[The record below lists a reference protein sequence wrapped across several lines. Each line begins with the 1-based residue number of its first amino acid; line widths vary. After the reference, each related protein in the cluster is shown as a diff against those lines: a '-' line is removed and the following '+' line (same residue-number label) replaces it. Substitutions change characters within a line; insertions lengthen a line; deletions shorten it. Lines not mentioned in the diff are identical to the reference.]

1 MRAPRA
7 EASRAW
13 DDPSSGAAYSENVTL
28 IGTGAPPLH
37 VDTTPLD
44 SPVDLVPHADPRRPL
59 LWQRNGS
66 GLTGLGEA
74 LRLEFSGPDRVRDA
88 AASWRALSSS
98 AVVSDPLGLPGTGL
112 VAFGAFTFSSRSA
125 ERSVLIVPRTVI
137 GTRDGRSWVTTVST
151 SGGGARPDVP
161 PAAALDDDYRVDL
174 EPGAMTPDAYRAAVA
189 SAVAAIRSGSLEK
202 VVLARDLVGRL
213 PRDGDLRRILGD
225 FAERY
230 SDCWTF
236 AVDGF
241 LGASPETLV
250 GVDRGA
256 ITARV
261 LAGTSARGADA
272 AEDARIVQ
280 ALLDSAKDRS
290 EHAFAIA
297 SLVRELRP
305 HTRSLTISDEP
316 FALQLPNVWHLA
328 TDVRGTLDDAS
339 TALDLVDALHPTAA
353 VAGTPTDRALAL
365 LEELEPFDRGRYA
378 GPVGWIDGNGDGEW
392 AVGLRS
398 TAISADGAVT
408 AWAGAGIVADSDP
421 ASELAET
428 RMKFR
433 PVIDALG
440 GAARP

>member
-1 MRAPRA
+1 M
-7 EASRAW
+7 
-13 DDPSSGAAYSENVTL
+13 
-28 IGTGAPPLH
+28 GTGAPPLH

-44 SPVDLVPHADPRRPL
+44 SPLGLVSRVDPRRPL
-59 LWQRNGS
+59 LWQRGGS
-66 GLTGLGEA
+66 GLAGFGEA
-74 LRLEFSGPDRVRDA
+74 LRLEFSGPGRLRDA
-88 AASWRALSSS
+88 ADAWRALSAS
-98 AVVSDPLGLPGTGL
+98 AVVADPVGLPGTGL
-112 VAFGAFTFSSRSA
+112 VAFGAFAFSSRSSA
-125 ERSVLIVPRTVI
+125 RSVLIVPRTVV
-137 GTRDGRSWVTTVST
+137 GTRGGRSWVTTVST
-151 SGGGARPDVP
+151 SGGGAAIEA
-161 PAAALDDDYRVDL
+161 PAAAPLGPRYRVDL

-189 SAVAAIRSGSLEK
+189 SAVATIRSGSLEK

-213 PRDGDLRRILGD
+213 PLDADLRHLLSD
-225 FAERY
+225 FATGY

-241 LGASPETLV
+241 VGASPETLV
-250 GVDRGA
+250 GVDHGA

-261 LAGTSARGADA
+261 LAGTSARGGDA
-272 AEDARIVQ
+272 AEDARVAQ
-280 ALLDSAKDRS
+280 ALLDSPKDRS

-297 SLVRELRP
+297 SLLQELRP
-305 HTRSLTISDEP
+305 HTRSLTVSDEP
-316 FALQLPNVWHLA
+316 FTLELPNVWHLA
-328 TDVRGTLDDAS
+328 TDVRGTLDDSS

-398 TAISADGAVT
+398 AEIAEDGGVT

-433 PVIDALG
+433 PVLDALG
-440 GAARP
+440 GADGA